1 MNNYEKA
8 VEIYEK
14 GGQYAVYEA
23 VSKGEL
29 TADGWHLCV
38 PCETP
43 SPYEVGVCLVCGS
56 PIKEHNDDT
65 Q

>member
-8 VEIYEK
+8 VEIYER

-43 SPYEVGVCLVCGS
+43 TPYEDGVCLVCGS